1 MFAVTQVTLLVVIE
15 LCVVVGLA
23 MAAAR
28 WQQHQ
33 RQLRAEIDQHR
44 DGVLDS
50 EVSLGTHAPARV
62 IEITHEITHDTADSG
77 QSARRTF
84 GQTSV

>member
-62 IEITHEITHDTADSG
+62 IEITHDTADSD
-77 QSARRTF
+77 QSTRRTF

>member
-1 MFAVTQVTLLVVIE
+1 MFAVTQMALLVVIE

-23 MAAAR
+23 MAAVR
-28 WQQHQ
+28 WEQHQ

-44 DGVLDS
+44 DSVASNEGMLD
-50 EVSLGTHAPARV
+50 THAPARV
-62 IEITHEITHDTADSG
+62 TEIPHDITDDEQG
-77 QSARRTF
+77 ARRSF